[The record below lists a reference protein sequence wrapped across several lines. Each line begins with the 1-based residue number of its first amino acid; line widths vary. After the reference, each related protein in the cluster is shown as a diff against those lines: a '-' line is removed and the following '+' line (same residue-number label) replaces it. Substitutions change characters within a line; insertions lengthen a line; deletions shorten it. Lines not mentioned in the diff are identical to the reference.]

1 MASDTLSAPLG
12 AAVGPRGQAMCCR
25 GESTIRG
32 GGSSAPALPRLAP
45 LHPRGPPLLH
55 SSCPTLLPASIL
67 AKSPGLHPVTFTFPS
82 LITGR
87 FSRTGPRPNA
97 SMSAQGARL
106 SATRP
111 GPFSDTKDCSWCCR
125 WSLPFSSLCPRR
137 ELRCATC
144 AVAQPCPVGWPKVL
158 TVRLQESALSPKGGW
173 GGCQPACPSPSA
185 QPPPTAGPG
194 PHQASARPDRP
205 FLLPLLLFWVMG

>member
-12 AAVGPRGQAMCCR
+12 AAVGPRGQAMFCR

-55 SSCPTLLPASIL
+55 SPCPTLLPASIL

-97 SMSAQGARL
+97 SMSAQGASPLPGQGRSL
-106 SATRP
+106 TLRTAAGAAGGPSRSAPCALAVSSGVPRVQLHSP
-111 GPFSDTKDCSWCCR
+111 ARWAGQKCSRSDS
-125 WSLPFSSLCPRR
+125 RR
-137 ELRCATC
+137 
-144 AVAQPCPVGWPKVL
+144 
-158 TVRLQESALSPKGGW
+158 VR
-173 GGCQPACPSPSA
+173 
-185 QPPPTAGPG
+185 
-194 PHQASARPDRP
+194 
-205 FLLPLLLFWVMG
+205 